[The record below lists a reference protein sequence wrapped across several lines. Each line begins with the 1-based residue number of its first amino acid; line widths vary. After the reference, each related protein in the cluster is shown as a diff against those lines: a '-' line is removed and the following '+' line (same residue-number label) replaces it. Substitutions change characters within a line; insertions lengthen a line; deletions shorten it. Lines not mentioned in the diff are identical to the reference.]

1 MRDRWPVG
9 WMLGRRAGL
18 GAWSAQRV
26 ALAAVAAALLLSAA
40 WLGQIAPLL
49 AQETDAEAAA
59 DPKSVAEVRIS
70 GLSGTLTY
78 GGSDS
83 FTVTA
88 SNLTTVV
95 GYDVIVSR
103 NNGTLGIGACGTG
116 SQTQRV
122 SGVTSQDLSFTVHA
136 CWAGSGTVTAVV
148 RRSGLTINENAY
160 SQAVTVQATAPQ
172 APKRPSAPKPQAREF
187 TAQWQAPSNTGG
199 TALTGYRVVMRKDG
213 ASWPAD
219 DSSDVKKVGASTR
232 SQRFSGL
239 LPNRIYW
246 FRVKACNGANQT
258 RCSGWSPQASVT
270 LPIGRPR
277 EPTWGDFESK
287 STQIRVSWSA
297 PDDTGGV
304 GLTGYGLRHWQKG
317 GTEPSSAQVT
327 VNAQTSARA
336 FTGLTPNTTYRFSI
350 QACNGTRPVQ
360 RVDQHGRDDA
370 ADTDAKVYAALG
382 DDEARPGGANP
393 SSRPRDASL
402 ARGLERAG
410 RRGLGDHA
418 LRRPDTGKVPPAPG
432 RRTEVSS
439 RTSTTITGLTNGT
452 SYQVKVRAANTT
464 G

>member
-1 MRDRWPVG
+1 MRDGWPVG

-49 AQETDAEAAA
+49 AQETEGEAAA
-59 DPKSVAEVRIS
+59 EPKSLAEVRIS
-70 GLSGTLTY
+70 GLSGTLTF
-78 GGSDS
+78 GDRDS

-103 NNGTLGIGACGTG
+103 NNGTLGIGACGTS

-122 SGVTSQDLSFTVHA
+122 SGVTSQDLRFTVHGCA
-136 CWAGSGTVTAVV
+136 VGSGTVTAVV
-148 RRSGLTINENAY
+148 RRTGLTTNEDAD
-160 SQAVTVQATAPQ
+160 SQAVTVEARAPAAPARPTAPN
-172 APKRPSAPKPQAREF
+172 PKAREF
-187 TAQWQAPSNTGG
+187 TAQWQAPRNTGG

-213 ASWPAD
+213 ASWPGD
-219 DSSDVKKVGASTR
+219 DSSDVKKVSASTR

-239 LPNRIYW
+239 TPNRIYW

-277 EPTWGDFESK
+277 EPTWKAFTAEA
-287 STQIRVSWSA
+287 TQIRVSWSA

-317 GTEPSSAQVT
+317 ATEPSSAQVT
-327 VNAQTSARA
+327 VNAQTSART
-336 FTGLTPNTTYRFSI
+336 FTGLTPNTGYRFSI
-350 QACNGTRPVQ
+350 QACNGPDRCSGWTNQDGTTPPTPTPEPTPEPGTPTAPHSLLS
-360 RVDQHGRDDA
+360 DQI
-370 ADTDAKVYAALG
+370 
-382 DDEARPGGANP
+382 GANAFRMHWSP
-393 SSRPRDASL
+393 HRETGGRALTGFGILVRKSGSS
-402 ARGLERAG
+402 
-410 RRGLGDHA
+410 
-418 LRRPDTGKVPPAPG
+418 
-432 RRTEVSS
+432 
-439 RTSTTITGLTNGT
+439 
-452 SYQVKVRAANTT
+452 
-464 G
+464 